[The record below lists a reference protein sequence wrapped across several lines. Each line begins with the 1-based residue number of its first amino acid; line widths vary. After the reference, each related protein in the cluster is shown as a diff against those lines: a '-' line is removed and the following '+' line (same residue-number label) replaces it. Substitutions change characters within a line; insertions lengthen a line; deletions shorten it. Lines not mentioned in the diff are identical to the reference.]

1 MTTHL
6 KPFNENHT
14 IKYFHTL
21 RSTFWNDDNTINEN
35 YQHIQDLLL
44 SSQNQSSQEHIKQSY
59 QVLTNPKEKSD
70 YITFLFYNYILSQP
84 FSLYQLKTNFNNKL
98 FPFYLFSF
106 LYKGKVYMLTI
117 DFISLRINYQYKYKR
132 FKSISTDEIVFF
144 MKYEN
149 SIYINALPQ
158 LTNIDLNQQ
167 KQILSAKSP
176 PENSII
182 ITPEFKDQLDLIYS
196 LLLYLLKLSSQMK
209 PTKENKVLSISQ
221 LENDNKD
228 YYDRIVNNF
237 DIIKDDVY
245 IPSGVILKASVMK
258 MHQKRMGKA
267 KRYLVLGSSQLI
279 IYRDESMAELCSV
292 IPIIPYEIIFSFN
305 DHTLMIQFILM
316 NRTQNIFFNNVDE
329 YTIWKSTLLDI
340 GENKLIENIDDRSMA
355 SMIYESKGKRS
366 REMMK
371 EVDDEIGRIKE
382 EIDKIKNRQSVIKSR
397 MINVVKKNK

>member
-1 MTTHL
+1 MTSHL

-14 IKYFHTL
+14 IKYYHTL
-21 RSTFWNDDNTINEN
+21 RSTFWNDAQTINEN
-35 YQHIQDLLL
+35 YQHIQDILL
-44 SSQNQSSQEHIKQSY
+44 SSQSQSSQEHIKQSY
-59 QVLTNPKEKSD
+59 QVLTDQKERSD

-117 DFISLRINYQYKYKR
+117 DFINMQINYQYKYKK
-132 FKSISTDEIVFF
+132 FKSISTDEIVFY
-144 MKYEN
+144 MKDDN

-158 LTNIDLNQQ
+158 LTSIDVQQQ

-182 ITPEFKDQLDLIYS
+182 ITPEFKEQLDLIYS
-196 LLLYLLKLSSQMK
+196 LILYLLRLSAQMK
-209 PTKENKVLSISQ
+209 PTKESSLLSQ
-221 LENDNKD
+221 VENDNKD
-228 YYDRIVNNF
+228 YYEKIVNNF

-279 IYRDESMAELCSV
+279 IFRDESMSELCSV
-292 IPIIPYEIIFSFN
+292 IPIIPYEIIFSFC
-305 DHTLMIQFILM
+305 DDTLMIQFILL
-316 NRTQNIFFNNVDE
+316 NRTQNIYFNNVDE
-329 YTIWKSTLLDI
+329 YTVWKSTLLDI
-340 GENKLIENIDDRSMA
+340 GENKLIEHIDERSLA
-355 SMIYESKGKRS
+355 SVIYASKGKQS

-371 EVDDEIGRIKE
+371 EVDAEIGRIKE
-382 EIDKIKNRQSVIKSR
+382 EIDKVKNRQNVMKSR